1 MGDAHW
7 REILLIVALLVL
19 VSAACGRPPQDT
31 VSVSGVALAGP
42 VCPVETNP
50 PDPAC
55 APRPVVGAVV
65 AAVSDSGERVEA
77 TTGPEGEFSF
87 ELAPGQ
93 YEVVA
98 EPAAGL
104 METPGPLE
112 VEVGSGPVD
121 LGVLL
126 YDTGIR

>member
-1 MGDAHW
+1 MAVL
-7 REILLIVALLVL
+7 ILAFVG
-19 VSAACGRPPQDT
+19 SCGRSPELT
-31 VSVSGVALAGP
+31 FSVSGVAVAGP

-55 APRPVVGAVV
+55 APRPVVGASVV
-65 AAVSDSGERVEA
+65 AVSATGERFEA
-77 TTGPEGEFSF
+77 TTGPEGEFSLD
-87 ELAPGQ
+87 LANGR

-98 EPAAGL
+98 QPAAGF
-104 METPGPLE
+104 MGTPDPVEIE
-112 VEVGSGPVD
+112 VVSMPVD